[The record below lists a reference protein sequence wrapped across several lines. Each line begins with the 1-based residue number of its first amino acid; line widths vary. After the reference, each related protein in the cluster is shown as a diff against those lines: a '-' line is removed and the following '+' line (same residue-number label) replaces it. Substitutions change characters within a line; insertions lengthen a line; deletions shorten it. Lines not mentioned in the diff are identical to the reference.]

1 MNSIGMPE
9 LIVIGIVLGLLLLP
23 VAGIVV
29 FVLFLKKQSDPRTVR
44 PPAQPPPPPGPD
56 TR

>member
-1 MNSIGMPE
+1 MPE